1 MQVEIGGSVYT
12 LVTTARGPLWTAHA
26 LRAPSQDRYGLE
38 VTASSEVEAK
48 DRLMRWLTWQ
58 HEHTAALDALQ
69 QAEKAFHRA
78 VAGAAFASAEA
89 QSAEARPARAAMD
102 AARNALDDI
111 RARRPNV

>member
-1 MQVEIGGSVYT
+1 MQVEIGGVVYT
-12 LVTTARGPLWTAHA
+12 LVTTARQQQWTAHA
-26 LRAPSQDRYGLE
+26 LRGANDRYGIE
-38 VTASSEVEAK
+38 VTASSEAEAQ

-69 QAEKAFHRA
+69 QVEKAYHRA
-78 VAGAAFASAEA
+78 VASAAFASPEA
-89 QSAEARPARAAMD
+89 QVAEARPARIAMD